1 MCYSEAEHGNLMH
14 ALANLPVLSESHG
27 GKCNACAVGLSLHL
41 LIQCTFSRWATA
53 PSLEALMEPSQI
65 DPARDKAKHMKQVG
79 AWR

>member
-1 MCYSEAEHGNLMH
+1 MH
-14 ALANLPVLSESHG
+14 ALANIPVHVPGNNLSESPG
-27 GKCNACAVGLSLHL
+27 GDRTNACAVGVSLHR
-41 LIQCTFSRWATA
+41 CAFSRWATA

>member
-1 MCYSEAEHGNLMH
+1 MRLQTFLCMYLTERNL
-14 ALANLPVLSESHG
+14 SKSHRG
-27 GKCNACAVGLSLHL
+27 DCTNVYAVGVSLHC
-41 LIQCTFSRWATA
+41 CTFSRWATA